1 MNLCKMFNFVRI
13 SGGFKNKFVQ
23 APILKLTSDKL
34 KRQASRRDNMTFKE
48 NEIYDLESYLGVD
61 KSDHNLED
69 QIDSL
74 IDQVKL
80 FLNDQSDKNSFI
92 KDYNDWVKERIEY
105 EQASEQKG

>member
-1 MNLCKMFNFVRI
+1 ME
-13 SGGFKNKFVQ
+13 
-23 APILKLTSDKL
+23 LKEHETW
-34 KRQASRRDNMTFKE
+34 
-48 NEIYDLESYLGVD
+48 DLESYLGVD

-92 KDYNDWVKERIEY
+92 KDYNDWVEERIK
-105 EQASEQKG
+105 SESK

>member
-1 MNLCKMFNFVRI
+1 MKK
-13 SGGFKNKFVQ
+13 KNKRKKQ
-23 APILKLTSDKL
+23 TNE
-34 KRQASRRDNMTFKE
+34 RNNMTFKE
-48 NEIYDLESYLGVD
+48 NETYDLESYLGVD

-92 KDYNDWVKERIEY
+92 EDYNDWVKERIEY
-105 EQASEQKG
+105 ER

>member
-1 MNLCKMFNFVRI
+1 
-13 SGGFKNKFVQ
+13 
-23 APILKLTSDKL
+23 
-34 KRQASRRDNMTFKE
+34 MTFKE
-48 NEIYDLESYLGVD
+48 NETYDLESYLGVD

-92 KDYNDWVKERIEY
+92 KDYNNWVEERIE
-105 EQASEQKG
+105 SEE

>member
-1 MNLCKMFNFVRI
+1 ME
-13 SGGFKNKFVQ
+13 
-23 APILKLTSDKL
+23 LKEHETW
-34 KRQASRRDNMTFKE
+34 
-48 NEIYDLESYLGVD
+48 DLESYLGVD

-92 KDYNDWVKERIEY
+92 KD
-105 EQASEQKG
+105 

>member
-1 MNLCKMFNFVRI
+1 M
-13 SGGFKNKFVQ
+13 Q
-23 APILKLTSDKL
+23 
-34 KRQASRRDNMTFKE
+34 FKE
-48 NEIYDLESYLGVD
+48 NETWDLESYLGVD

>member
-1 MNLCKMFNFVRI
+1 ME
-13 SGGFKNKFVQ
+13 
-23 APILKLTSDKL
+23 LKEHETW
-34 KRQASRRDNMTFKE
+34 
-48 NEIYDLESYLGVD
+48 DLESYLGVD

-92 KDYNDWVKERIEY
+92 KDYNNWVEERKE
-105 EQASEQKG
+105 SESK

>member
-1 MNLCKMFNFVRI
+1 M
-13 SGGFKNKFVQ
+13 Q
-23 APILKLTSDKL
+23 
-34 KRQASRRDNMTFKE
+34 FKE
-48 NEIYDLESYLGVD
+48 NEDYDLESYLGVN

-92 KDYNDWVKERIEY
+92 KDYNDWVKERIQY
-105 EQASEQKG
+105 EK

>member
-1 MNLCKMFNFVRI
+1 
-13 SGGFKNKFVQ
+13 
-23 APILKLTSDKL
+23 
-34 KRQASRRDNMTFKE
+34 MTQFKE
-48 NEIYDLESYLGVD
+48 HETWDLESYLGVN

-74 IDQVKL
+74 IDQIKL

-92 KDYNDWVKERIEY
+92 KDYNDCVKERIEY

>member
-1 MNLCKMFNFVRI
+1 MK
-13 SGGFKNKFVQ
+13 
-23 APILKLTSDKL
+23 
-34 KRQASRRDNMTFKE
+34 FKE
-48 NEIYDLESYLGVD
+48 NEIYDLVSYLGVD

>member
-1 MNLCKMFNFVRI
+1 M
-13 SGGFKNKFVQ
+13 Q
-23 APILKLTSDKL
+23 
-34 KRQASRRDNMTFKE
+34 FKE
-48 NEIYDLESYLGVD
+48 NETWDLESYLGVD

-92 KDYNDWVKERIEY
+92 KDYNDWVKERIQY
-105 EQASEQKG
+105 EK

>member
-1 MNLCKMFNFVRI
+1 
-13 SGGFKNKFVQ
+13 
-23 APILKLTSDKL
+23 
-34 KRQASRRDNMTFKE
+34 MTFKE
-48 NEIYDLESYLGVD
+48 NEMWDLESYQGVN

>member
-1 MNLCKMFNFVRI
+1 
-13 SGGFKNKFVQ
+13 
-23 APILKLTSDKL
+23 
-34 KRQASRRDNMTFKE
+34 MTFKE
-48 NEIYDLESYLGVD
+48 NKIYDLESYLGVD

>member
-1 MNLCKMFNFVRI
+1 ME
-13 SGGFKNKFVQ
+13 
-23 APILKLTSDKL
+23 LKEHET
-34 KRQASRRDNMTFKE
+34 
-48 NEIYDLESYLGVD
+48 YDLESYLGVD

-92 KDYNDWVKERIEY
+92 KDYNNWVEERIE
-105 EQASEQKG
+105 SESK

>member
-1 MNLCKMFNFVRI
+1 
-13 SGGFKNKFVQ
+13 
-23 APILKLTSDKL
+23 
-34 KRQASRRDNMTFKE
+34 MTFKE
-48 NEIYDLESYLGVD
+48 NETYDLESYLGVD

-92 KDYNDWVKERIEY
+92 KDYNDWVEERIK
-105 EQASEQKG
+105 SESK

>member
-1 MNLCKMFNFVRI
+1 
-13 SGGFKNKFVQ
+13 
-23 APILKLTSDKL
+23 
-34 KRQASRRDNMTFKE
+34 MTFKE
-48 NEIYDLESYLGVD
+48 NETYDLESYLGVD

-92 KDYNDWVKERIEY
+92 KDYNNWVEERIE
-105 EQASEQKG
+105 SEV